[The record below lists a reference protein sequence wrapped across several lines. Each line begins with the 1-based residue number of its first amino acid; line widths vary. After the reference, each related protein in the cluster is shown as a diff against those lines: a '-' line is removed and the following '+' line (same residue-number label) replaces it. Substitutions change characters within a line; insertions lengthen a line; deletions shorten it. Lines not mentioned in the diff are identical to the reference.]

1 MIDGGLSSKHL
12 TSYFFVVGAT
22 SCVARVGPR
31 RPASARVG
39 PRRPRGILLAE
50 APCRRPYCCRRVA
63 SMAWRAS
70 DASPATVGG
79 PASPTFG
86 GHCWSQNALKSA
98 AVQPFHECTGVKVT
112 TRPANHRCSERDR
125 APRQPAKTK
134 KSSQSTQPQECNHAT
149 RQRREQHL
157 RSHSQKKWTPS
168 AAPTPTAP
176 KLCRA
181 SRRASI

>member
-1 MIDGGLSSKHL
+1 MAVPSAPDESRRRRGGRPDASATTRRVVFLLWGGASADPASLHDDDEGASWPSLVLQTSRVDGM
-12 TSYFFVVGAT
+12 GAFR
-22 SCVARVGPR
+22 CVSRVRR
-31 RPASARVG
+31 RPSLSDFLVG
-39 PRRPRGILLAE
+39 IAGAK
-50 APCRRPYCCRRVA
+50 
-63 SMAWRAS
+63 RAK
-70 DASPATVGG
+70 
-79 PASPTFG
+79 
-86 GHCWSQNALKSA
+86 KSA

-112 TRPANHRCSERDR
+112 TRPANHCCSERDR